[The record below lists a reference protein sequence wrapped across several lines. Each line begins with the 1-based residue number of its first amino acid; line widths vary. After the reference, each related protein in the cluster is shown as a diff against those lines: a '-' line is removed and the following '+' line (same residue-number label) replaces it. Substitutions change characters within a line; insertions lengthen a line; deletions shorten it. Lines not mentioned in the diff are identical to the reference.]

1 MCEYFVKADPIL
13 YEQRTRTVRIH
24 GVLTSIR
31 LENMVWDT
39 LAQMAEA
46 QRCSTN
52 HLIGQFH
59 DEILAHRGEVPN
71 FASFLRVTG
80 MRFLSR
86 ELRHA
91 QQALEA
97 STDSEF
103 DDAGHLLSMP
113 HNNPA
118 AVLSLPAR
126 AKLVAMPGR

>member
-39 LAQMAEA
+39 LAQMAEV

-52 HLIGQFH
+52 SLIVQFH

-86 ELRHA
+86 ELRQA
-91 QQALEA
+91 QRALLA
-97 STDSEF
+97 DPDSEL
-103 DDAGHLLSMP
+103 DAAGFGSKLLNSNSGATLPLPERAKLM
-113 HNNPA
+113 A
-118 AVLSLPAR
+118 LPAR
-126 AKLVAMPGR
+126 

>member
-1 MCEYFVKADPIL
+1 MCEYFAQADPIL

-46 QRCSTN
+46 YGCSTN
-52 HLIGQFH
+52 NLIVQFH
-59 DEILAHRGEVPN
+59 DEILAHRGEAPN

-86 ELRHA
+86 ELSLARRAA
-91 QQALEA
+91 QGSSGREFDGSGPGHNALDSIAAASSA
-97 STDSEF
+97 STTR
-103 DDAGHLLSMP
+103 AR
-113 HNNPA
+113 
-118 AVLSLPAR
+118 VVSLQAR
-126 AKLVAMPGR
+126 

>member
-39 LAQMAEA
+39 LAQMAEV

-52 HLIGQFH
+52 SLIVQFH

-86 ELRHA
+86 ELRQAQRALHA
-91 QQALEA
+91 GA
-97 STDSEF
+97 DSEF
-103 DDAGHLLSMP
+103 DDAGHGLSP
-113 HNNPA
+113 LNNNPA
-118 AVLSLPAR
+118 ATLPPPAR
-126 AKLVAMPGR
+126 AKLVALPAR

>member
-1 MCEYFVKADPIL
+1 MCEYFVQADPIL

-52 HLIGQFH
+52 SLIVQFH

-86 ELRHA
+86 ELR
-91 QQALEA
+91 QARRALQA
-97 STDSEF
+97 RPDSEF
-103 DDAGHLLSMP
+103 DTTSLNGI
-113 HNNPA
+113 PA
-118 AVLSLPAR
+118 AGVPLPSIV
-126 AKLVAMPGR
+126 KLVAMQSG

>member
-1 MCEYFVKADPIL
+1 MCEYFVQADPIL

-46 QRCSTN
+46 QRRSTN
-52 HLIGQFH
+52 SLIVQFH

-86 ELRHA
+86 ELR
-91 QQALEA
+91 QARRALQA
-97 STDSEF
+97 TPDSEF
-103 DDAGHLLSMP
+103 DTTSPNGIAAAG
-113 HNNPA
+113 
-118 AVLSLPAR
+118 VSLPSIV
-126 AKLVAMPGR
+126 KLVAVQSG